1 MAQALAPS
9 NRQETKP
16 SQRYRHPTDALT
28 VPVSVDVQTYHVSH
42 VHALCKEFGVPP
54 SHLADTLQ
62 EWWGGPL
69 GTWINAGMHD
79 CWSFNGAGLSVESGT
94 PNIIKVKD
102 EHTMQRIASSCVHN
116 ITPAAFY
123 DYCYG
128 DEECVDNEDVPNWDN
143 IPKWQ
148 YAQHVGSS
156 GYGWGLVIVETEE
169 LPIFGDYING
179 HSMYGHFIQ
188 SIYEDAMGADDMIVW
203 ACDGVKVS
211 TLKYIRSEIKRLE
224 RIINENNS

>member
-1 MAQALAPS
+1 MAHALAPITG
-9 NRQETKP
+9 QEAKP
-16 SQRYRHPTDALT
+16 SQRYRPPTDALT
-28 VPVSVDVQTYHVSH
+28 VPVSVDVQKYRVNH

-54 SHLADTLQ
+54 SHLADTIQ

-69 GTWINAGMHD
+69 GTWINAGMHES
-79 CWSFNGAGLSVESGT
+79 WSFGGVGLSVESSI

-123 DYCYG
+123 DYCHDG
-128 DEECVDNEDVPNWDN
+128 ECEDVPNWDN
-143 IPKWQ
+143 IPMWQ
-148 YAQHVGSS
+148 YTQHVGSS

-188 SIYEDAMGADDMIVW
+188 SIYEDAMSADDMVVW

-211 TLKYIRSEIKRLE
+211 TLKYIKREVERLE